1 MNWYSAQEYCWSKG
15 AYLAEIQSKEEE
27 DLLDQFLLSEVAYA
41 IGLNDIAHEGRWVWS
56 ESHTDV
62 EYTNWKQGEPSKGV
76 GEDCGFKAVGA
87 GAGWH
92 DGDCFW
98 DNLGHF
104 DPVHALCETEAS
116 H

>member
-1 MNWYSAQEYCWSKG
+1 M
-15 AYLAEIQSKEEE
+15 YL
-27 DLLDQFLLSEVAYA
+27 
-41 IGLNDIAHEGRWVWS
+41 NTGRWVWS

-62 EYTNWKQGEPSKGV
+62 EYTNWKPPGEPSQGV